1 MIISAE
7 HLSQEALQG
16 LIEAFITREGTDYGM
31 YEVSLEDKVQQIKA
45 LLRTGDVLIIFD
57 AGTESTT
64 LMTQQQYQAWSMG

>member
-31 YEVSLEDKVQQIKA
+31 HEVSLEDKVQQIKA
-45 LLRTGDVLIIFD
+45 LLRTGDVLIIYD

>member
-31 YEVSLEDKVQQIKA
+31 HEVSLEDKVQQIKA
-45 LLRTGDVLIIFD
+45 LLRTGDVLIVFD

>member
-1 MIISAE
+1 MIISTE

-45 LLRTGDVLIIFD
+45 LLRTGDVLIIYD

>member
-31 YEVSLEDKVQQIKA
+31 HEVSLEDKVQQIKA